1 MEEQTTAPSIDQML
15 AAMERWGTSDLF
27 VCEHK
32 APAVRLHGQ
41 VVPLELAITTPE
53 AMDTFLR
60 QHIPEAAY
68 ARFQRTGD
76 LDVGYTLGDSRR
88 FRLNLAREQGRI
100 SLVAR
105 AIPTGDLQI
114 ENLGLPAAVGELARL
129 QRGLILVT
137 GATGSGKSTTL
148 AALIHRINCE
158 RSVHIVTIEEPIE
171 FIHEDRKA
179 RVTQREVGVDT
190 ASFEMALRQV
200 LRESPDVILIGELRD
215 LTTIHTALQAA
226 LTGHLVLASLHTID
240 AAQTLQ
246 RILSYFPEHNRSQ
259 VALDLSL
266 SLRAIVSQRLIPR
279 ADGKGRAAAVELLTV
294 GSAAGR
300 LIREQRHDD
309 LQDLM
314 KGSVDP
320 GVVPFDRSLLELYRA
335 EVIDYATGVAYAT
348 NGEEFAL
355 ATRGMS
361 TGVATFRGSAQS
373 VATRLDMQTLLRVML
388 ERKASDLHLS
398 VEQPP
403 VFRIHGDLH
412 PEASMGPLTAT
423 DLRILLYSILT
434 VRQRGTYE
442 LERELDFSLAL
453 EDGQRFRVNA
463 YYERGNMAAAF
474 RAISSHIPDPSQ
486 LGLPPVVL
494 EMGDEPQGLLLV
506 VGPTGSGKTTTLAC
520 LIDRINRARDGHIM
534 TVEDPIEYTHHS
546 IKATVHQREVGAD
559 TVSFA
564 SALKYIL
571 RQDPDVVLVGELRD
585 LETIGSAMTAAE
597 TGHLV
602 LATLHT
608 NDAAQ
613 TVDRLIDVFPPHQQ
627 GQVRSQLA
635 ACLLGVVSQR
645 LLMRADQK
653 GRVAAFEVLRGTP
666 AIRTLIRENKMHQT
680 ISVMQSSR
688 AVGMVTLDQALEDLV
703 RRKQI
708 TKREALRYMRSAA
721 SISDIPDEG

>member
-1 MEEQTTAPSIDQML
+1 MDEETTTAPSIDQML

-32 APAVRLHGQ
+32 PPAVRLHGQ
-41 VVPLELAITTPE
+41 VVPLELAVTTPE

-60 QHIPEAAY
+60 QHIPEPAY

-76 LDVGYTLGDSRR
+76 LDVGYTLGDKRR
-88 FRLNLAREQGRI
+88 FRLNLAREQGRT

-105 AIPTGDLQI
+105 AIPTGDI
-114 ENLGLPAAVGELARL
+114 ELEKLGLPAAVGELAAL
-129 QRGLILVT
+129 NRGLILVT

-158 RSVHIVTIEEPIE
+158 RAVHIVTIEEPIE

-259 VALDLSL
+259 IALDLSL

-279 ADGKGRAAAVELLTV
+279 ADGKGRAAALELLTV

-314 KGSVDP
+314 KGSIDP
-320 GVVPFDRSLLELYRA
+320 AVVPFDRSLLELYRA
-335 EVIDYATGVAYAT
+335 QIVDYATGVAYAT

-361 TGVATFRGSAQS
+361 TGVATFRGPSQS
-373 VATRLDMQTLLRVML
+373 VATRLDMQTLLRLML

-403 VFRIHGDLH
+403 VFRIYGDLQ
-412 PEASMGPLTAT
+412 PETGMGPLTAA

-442 LERELDFSLAL
+442 LERELDFSLSL

-474 RAISSHIPDPSQ
+474 RAISSHIPDPAE

-520 LIDRINRARDGHIM
+520 LIDRINRAKDGHIM
-534 TVEDPIEYTHHS
+534 TVEDPIEYTHRS
-546 IKATVHQREVGAD
+546 IRATVHQREVGAD

-585 LETIGSAMTAAE
+585 LETIGSAMTAA
-597 TGHLV
+597 G
-602 LATLHT
+602 
-608 NDAAQ
+608 
-613 TVDRLIDVFPPHQQ
+613 
-627 GQVRSQLA
+627 
-635 ACLLGVVSQR
+635 
-645 LLMRADQK
+645 
-653 GRVAAFEVLRGTP
+653 
-666 AIRTLIRENKMHQT
+666 
-680 ISVMQSSR
+680 
-688 AVGMVTLDQALEDLV
+688 
-703 RRKQI
+703 
-708 TKREALRYMRSAA
+708 RSA
-721 SISDIPDEG
+721 